1 LQPACKRSTQGCTCR
16 GISNKLI
23 ALSEGRPEGNWIP
36 LTDPRYKFAQGYS
49 PLLQD
54 LMAKL
59 LDPNPATRITAA
71 NALQHPWVRGQVCG
85 PSSPSPIPLSL
96 TAEAG
101 ETRARS
107 DSFLEEEP
115 TRLKKAPRTHMRRFE
130 REAFAGV
137 SSRSSGAAACAAAVE
152 KIKKLR
158 MTAGGSEGDVDVLA
172 DPEHQLVDFILSD
185 DAETCRLALISLTT
199 QMASLLDACNFIKR
213 LHVLQNLQQVFINFY
228 KKVSGK
234 MPKLLELLE
243 VLVDHRDTRILEE
256 LLLRKEL
263 VDFIILNADSSRPSR
278 TFLKAQRIIVRCV
291 QTADVAC
298 DRQTVSRVLHAFRC
312 ACSLG
317 VFVAASRLRA
327 ALTLVCFSP
336 NRLSCTF
343 VSGFFCTRSNAD
355 LPPTSSRRCAV
366 FSGDDANAA
375 KARALGFEP
384 GRPYYIVN
392 GTSSKLEDA
401 HDYRFQVTFVIPLFS
416 RMCLSVCS
424 WLLSLSARASRPR
437 KSARTSWTSSCTC
450 MLQTR
455 SQTNRSSALP
465 SASSP
470 NCLTRPI
477 NSNPISSSSTTTKTS
492 SSGCLSRCSKLPQAA
507 VFSKTL
513 SGATACR
520 RC

>member
-1 LQPACKRSTQGCTCR
+1 MMSCGYPAFRCSRDSCRRSNQGCTCKA
-16 GISNKLI
+16 ISNKLI

-36 LTDPRYKFAQGYS
+36 LTDPRYKAAQGYS

-59 LDPNPATRITAA
+59 LDPNPTTRITAA

-85 PSSPSPIPLSL
+85 PSSPSALPLSL

-101 ETRARS
+101 DARARS

-115 TRLKKAPRTHMRRFE
+115 IRLKKAPRTHMRRFE

-199 QMASLLDACNFIKR
+199 QMASLQDACNFIKR
-213 LHVLQNLQQVFINFY
+213 LHVLQNLQQVFISFY
-228 KKVSGK
+228 KKVAGK

-243 VLVDHRDTRILEE
+243 VLVDHRDSRILEE

-263 VDFIILNADSSRPSR
+263 IDFIILNADSSRPSR

-298 DRQTVSRVLHAFRC
+298 DRQTVSRVLHAFRLGTQPRRMC
-312 ACSLG
+312 CSRSTACSQL
-317 VFVAASRLRA
+317 AH
-327 ALTLVCFSP
+327 
-336 NRLSCTF
+336 
-343 VSGFFCTRSNAD
+343 
-355 LPPTSSRRCAV
+355 
-366 FSGDDANAA
+366 
-375 KARALGFEP
+375 
-384 GRPYYIVN
+384 PY
-392 GTSSKLEDA
+392 
-401 HDYRFQVTFVIPLFS
+401 
-416 RMCLSVCS
+416 
-424 WLLSLSARASRPR
+424 
-437 KSARTSWTSSCTC
+437 
-450 MLQTR
+450 
-455 SQTNRSSALP
+455 
-465 SASSP
+465 
-470 NCLTRPI
+470 
-477 NSNPISSSSTTTKTS
+477 
-492 SSGCLSRCSKLPQAA
+492 
-507 VFSKTL
+507 
-513 SGATACR
+513 
-520 RC
+520 